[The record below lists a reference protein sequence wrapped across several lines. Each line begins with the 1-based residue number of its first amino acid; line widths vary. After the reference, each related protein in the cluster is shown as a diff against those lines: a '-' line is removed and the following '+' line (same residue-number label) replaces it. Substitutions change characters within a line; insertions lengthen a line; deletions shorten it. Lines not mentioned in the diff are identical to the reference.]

1 MHATNRKLDTANEKV
16 KELEIRV
23 QNKESKLKYEEKLKL
38 KDIKDRLKYFYI
50 LNQKSIKK
58 EEKNETESIMKQIMG
73 ENFSDLLKNSQC
85 QEPRKFQAGKRKML
99 THFSEI
105 AENQR

>member
-38 KDIKDRLKYFYI
+38 KDIKDRLKHFYI
-50 LNQKSIKK
+50 FK
-58 EEKNETESIMKQIMG
+58 
-73 ENFSDLLKNSQC
+73 
-85 QEPRKFQAGKRKML
+85 
-99 THFSEI
+99 SEI
-105 AENQR
+105 HKERGKE

>member
-1 MHATNRKLDTANEKV
+1 MHAINRKLDTADEKV

-23 QNKESKLKYEEKLKL
+23 QNKESKWKYEKLKL
-38 KDIKDRLKYFYI
+38 KDIKDRWKHCNI
-50 LNQKSIKK
+50 LNEKSLKK
-58 EEKNETESIMKQIMG
+58 EEKNETESIMKWIMG

-99 THFSEI
+99 THFS
-105 AENQR
+105 